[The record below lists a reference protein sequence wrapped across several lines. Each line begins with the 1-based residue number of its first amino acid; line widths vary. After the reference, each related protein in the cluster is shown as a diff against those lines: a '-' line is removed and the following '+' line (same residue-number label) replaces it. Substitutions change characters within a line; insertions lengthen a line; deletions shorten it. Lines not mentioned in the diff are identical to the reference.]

1 LEALSATSDV
11 TFFAVSEAAPAM
23 SEALFATSE
32 VIFFAVSTTPLS
44 DVLDLPF
51 TSM

>member
-1 LEALSATSDV
+1 
-11 TFFAVSEAAPAM
+11 M

-32 VIFFAVSTTPLS
+32 VIFFAVSATPLS